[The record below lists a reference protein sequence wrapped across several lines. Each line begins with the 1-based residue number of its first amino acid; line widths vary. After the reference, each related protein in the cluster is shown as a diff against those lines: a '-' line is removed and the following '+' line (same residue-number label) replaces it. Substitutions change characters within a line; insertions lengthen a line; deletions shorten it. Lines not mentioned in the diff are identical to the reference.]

1 MSVFRLT
8 KRADYALSFLSY
20 LALKKGNGLVT
31 LAEVA
36 GLGYPRAFV
45 AQIARDLVKAGVLH
59 SVEGRSGGY
68 ELAKM
73 PGSLQIREILE
84 VVEGEMSVVDCL
96 AADGDCKIKNC
107 CHQRGFMSRFG
118 SQMEKI
124 LSDYTVADLIQ

>member
-8 KRADYALSFLSY
+8 KRADYALSVLSY
-20 LALKKGNGLVT
+20 LALKKGKSLVT
-31 LAEVA
+31 LTELAE
-36 GLGYPRAFV
+36 LGYPRAFV
-45 AQIARDLVKAGVLH
+45 AQIARDLVKACILR

-73 PGSLQIREILE
+73 PGSLQIKDVLE

-96 AADGDCKIKNC
+96 AGKKCKIKNC
-107 CHQRGFMSRFG
+107 CYQRGFMGRFS